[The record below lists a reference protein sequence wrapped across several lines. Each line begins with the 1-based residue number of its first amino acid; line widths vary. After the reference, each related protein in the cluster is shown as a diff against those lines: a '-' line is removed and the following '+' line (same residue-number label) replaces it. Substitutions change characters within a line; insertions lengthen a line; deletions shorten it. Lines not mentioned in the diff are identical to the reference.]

1 MKFTILLI
9 SAALIAAPTAIGAPV
24 RAAPPATGES
34 TVTDHAHD
42 FDFLIG
48 KWKVHH
54 RRLNGR
60 LVGSHDWVE
69 FDGTSELW
77 MTMNGHGTVDD
88 NYLALPS
95 GPYRA
100 VGIRGYDP
108 KTQTW
113 AIWWLDGRNANGLL
127 DPPVIGNFDFK
138 NGVGTFDGDTVNNG
152 KTVRCRYTWSNIT
165 KNSAHWEQAFSP
177 DGGKTWEVNWRM
189 DFTRVK

>member
-1 MKFTILLI
+1 MKIA
-9 SAALIAAPTAIGAPV
+9 AALIAASLV
-24 RAAPPATGES
+24 AAPALAGNTTGE
-34 TVTDHAHD
+34 TAMHDHSHD

-77 MTMNGHGTVDD
+77 MTMDGHGTVDD

-113 AIWWLDGRNANGLL
+113 A
-127 DPPVIGNFDFK
+127 
-138 NGVGTFDGDTVNNG
+138 
-152 KTVRCRYTWSNIT
+152 
-165 KNSAHWEQAFSP
+165 
-177 DGGKTWEVNWRM
+177 
-189 DFTRVK
+189 

>member
-1 MKFTILLI
+1 MKLVTLLI
-9 SAALIAAPTAIGAPV
+9 SAALIGTPALAAAPT
-24 RAAPPATGES
+24 TGERAL
-34 TVTDHAHD
+34 TDHAHD

-77 MTMNGHGTVDD
+77 MTMGGHGTVDD

-113 AIWWLDGRNANGLL
+113 AIWWLDGRNPHKIEE
-127 DPPVIGNFDFK
+127 PPVIGNFDFK
-138 NGVGTFDGDTVNNG
+138 NGVGTFEGDDVNNG
-152 KTVRCRYTWSNIT
+152 KPVRVRYIWSRVT
-165 KNSAHWEQAFSP
+165 KNSAHWEQAMSP
-177 DGGKTWEVNWRM
+177 DGGKTWETNWEM
-189 DFTRVK
+189 QFTRAE

>member
-1 MKFTILLI
+1 MKLAVAFVVA
-9 SAALIAAPTAIGAPV
+9 SLIAAPTLAGN
-24 RAAPPATGES
+24 AAPGDTPM
-34 TVTDHAHD
+34 TDHSHD

-69 FDGTSELW
+69 FEGTSELW
-77 MTMNGHGTVDD
+77 MTMDGNGTVDD

-113 AIWWLDGRNANGLL
+113 AIWWLDGRKPHEMGE
-127 DPPVIGNFDFK
+127 PPVIGNFNFK
-138 NGVGTFDGDTVNNG
+138 NGVGTFEGDDVNNG
-152 KTVRCRYTWSNIT
+152 RPVKVRYIWSKIT
-165 KNSAHWEQAFSP
+165 KHSAHWEQALSP
-177 DGGKTWEVNWRM
+177 DSGKTWETNWQM
-189 DFTRVK
+189 QFTRVE

>member
-1 MKFTILLI
+1 MKFA
-9 SAALIAAPTAIGAPV
+9 AALILAASLAAAPAIADTP
-24 RAAPPATGES
+24 R
-34 TVTDHAHD
+34 DHAHD

-54 RRLNGR
+54 WRLNGR

-69 FDGTSELW
+69 FDGTSQLW
-77 MTMNGHGTVDD
+77 MTMDGHGTVDD

-113 AIWWLDGRNANGLL
+113 AIWWLDGRNPHKMEE
-127 DPPVIGNFDFK
+127 PPVIGNFDWH
-138 NGVGTFDGDTVNNG
+138 NGVGTFEGGDVNNG
-152 KTVRCRYTWSNIT
+152 KPVIVRYTWSKIT
-165 KNSAHWEQAFSP
+165 KNSAHWEQAESP
-177 DGGKTWEVNWRM
+177 DHGKTWEVNWRM
-189 DFTRVK
+189 DFTRVL

>member
-1 MKFTILLI
+1 MKIAALAFA
-9 SAALIAAPTAIGAPV
+9 AALIGAPSI
-24 RAAPPATGES
+24 AAAPATGERAM
-34 TVTDHAHD
+34 TDHAHD

-54 RRLNGR
+54 WRLNGR

-69 FDGTSELW
+69 FWGTSQLW
-77 MTMNGHGTVDD
+77 MTMDGKGTIDD
-88 NYLALPS
+88 NYIGLPS

-113 AIWWLDGRNANGLL
+113 AIWWLDGRNANGPL

-138 NGVGTFDGDTVNNG
+138 DGVGTFDGDTVNNG
-152 KTVRCRYTWSNIT
+152 KTVLCRYTWSKIT

-177 DGGKTWEVNWRM
+177 DHGKTWEVNWRM
-189 DFTRVK
+189 DLTRVQ